1 MRPSALCL
9 PLCLTFALTAQA
21 ADGIRE
27 ERVQF
32 KAGTSQTTLKGH
44 LRGDGDVDYLLG
56 AKAGQQ
62 MTVELHSD
70 NPQNYF
76 NILPPGSDDAAIF
89 VGSSSGNRFEGT
101 LPDSGDYRVRV
112 YLMRA
117 AARRDEQA
125 HYSLNIHIGGGQ
137 HQGATRHQPD
147 FADGLSGGPDFWEV
161 HGVPPGDT
169 LNLRAGPSTHERVV
183 GEIGNGSV
191 MRNLGCRMSGEQR
204 WCQVARPEDPASKGW
219 VAGRYLR
226 ESSYQP

>member
-27 ERVQF
+27 ERVRF

-44 LRGDGDVDYLLG
+44 LRGDGDMDYLLG

-76 NILPPGSDDAAIF
+76 NILPPGSSDEALF

-117 AARRDEQA
+117 AARRDESA
-125 HYSLNIHIGGGQ
+125 NYRVDIHIGSTHLSRSTAPAG
-137 HQGATRHQPD
+137 D

-161 HGVPPGDT
+161 QGVPPGDS
-169 LNLRAGPSTHERVV
+169 LHLRAGPSTHDRVV
-183 GEIGNGSV
+183 GEIGNGSIL
-191 MRNLGCRMSGEQR
+191 RNLGCRMSGEQR
-204 WCQVARPEDPASKGW
+204 WCHVARPEDSTSKGW